1 MAWHQYPAA
10 FSESSKHQIVLCIA
24 RKKFEGTIQAMR
36 TTVTLD
42 PDVEK
47 LIRDEMHRT
56 RQSFKK
62 TLNDAIREALG
73 KSDLPSNQAKFVVKS
88 RPMGLLPGIDPANLA
103 HLASDI
109 EVDRFRRTT
118 HRIHEKLK

>member
-1 MAWHQYPAA
+1 MR
-10 FSESSKHQIVLCIA
+10 E
-24 RKKFEGTIQAMR
+24 MR

-47 LIRDEMHRT
+47 LIRDKMHRS

-73 KSDLPSNQAKFVVKS
+73 KSDLPSNQAKFVVRS
-88 RPMGLLPGIDPANLA
+88 RPMGLLPGIDPADPLSP
-103 HLASDI
+103 HSRP
-109 EVDRFRRTT
+109 EVP
-118 HRIHEKLK
+118 I